1 MRVPLLPGVT
11 LPADPHAPDT
21 VNRMGRQQ
29 LRTDEQ
35 YDGER
40 FADAVFDQATARN
53 SLFLDCSFAGVSFS
67 DCNLRKCRFTDTAM
81 REVRIVG
88 TDLAETG
95 WQDVTLT
102 GCALAGVQAY
112 SAGWRRVVFRDGK
125 LDSVNFRG
133 GMLTDVRFE
142 NCLLR
147 DPDFSH
153 ATLLRVSFG
162 GCTVTGADFTKTTCT
177 DVDLRGASLDIA
189 AGFDALRG
197 TTIDSVQLVTLAPQ
211 LANHLGITVED

>member
-1 MRVPLLPGVT
+1 M
-11 LPADPHAPDT
+11 A
-21 VNRMGRQQ
+21 GRE
-29 LRTDEQ
+29 LRPDEQ

-40 FADAVFDQATARN
+40 FADVAFDQAVAGN
-53 SLFLDCSFAGVSFS
+53 SLFLDCSLAGVSFS

-102 GCALAGVQAY
+102 G
-112 SAGWRRVVFRDGK
+112 
-125 LDSVNFRG
+125 
-133 GMLTDVRFE
+133 
-142 NCLLR
+142 
-147 DPDFSH
+147 
-153 ATLLRVSFG
+153 
-162 GCTVTGADFTKTTCT
+162 ADFTKATCT
-177 DVDLRGASLDIA
+177 DVDLRGASLGIA
-189 AGFDALRG
+189 AGFEALRG